1 MDFIVFTD
9 GSCRGNNTKNNRYGG
24 IGVFFS
30 DDNPMNLS
38 EPFRK
43 SYIANNA
50 IELYACIRAIEQVI
64 SNKEYRQNVSI
75 INLVTDSRNV
85 ITYITKYCNKWKKYN
100 WKKSSGEYIKN
111 MKLVKKLHKLYCLHK
126 VKFIHQSA
134 HTSFSKQSDYS
145 SNEFKIWYGN
155 YMADKLSQE
164 ASALKIQ
171 DNESLSDTSDDYS
184 YESDFSDDEDFG
196 SLVDKLKFTYKGLG
210 PKNYKKVMKK
220 K

>member
-1 MDFIVFTD
+1 
-9 GSCRGNNTKNNRYGG
+9 
-24 IGVFFS
+24 
-30 DDNPMNLS
+30 
-38 EPFRK
+38 
-43 SYIANNA
+43 
-50 IELYACIRAIEQVI
+50 
-64 SNKEYRQNVSI
+64 
-75 INLVTDSRNV
+75 
-85 ITYITKYCNKWKKYN
+85 
-100 WKKSSGEYIKN
+100 

-184 YESDFSDDEDFG
+184 YESDLGDGWEDQRAHNLPREKRQE
-196 SLVDKLKFTYKGLG
+196 SLKMGTNIVVYTLSGEKS
-210 PKNYKKVMKK
+210 
-220 K
+220 